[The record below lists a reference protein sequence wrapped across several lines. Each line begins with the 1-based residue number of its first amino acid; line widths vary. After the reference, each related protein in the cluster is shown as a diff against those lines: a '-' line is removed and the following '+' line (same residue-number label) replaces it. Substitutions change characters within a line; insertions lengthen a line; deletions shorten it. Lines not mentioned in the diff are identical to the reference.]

1 MGEDLTLGGEHAIQ
15 CTDDVLQNYTLESC
29 IIINQCNPNKL
40 NKKEKSF
47 KKMLKGLGKEY
58 IIYIYIKRDSQ
69 RGKGVGAGGQRG
81 GSIGMKR
88 DFALGDGYTMQ
99 YTHDVLLS
107 CTLETY
113 MVL

>member
-1 MGEDLTLGGEHAIQ
+1 MIARGEREWGQ
-15 CTDDVLQNYTLESC
+15 V
-29 IIINQCNPNKL
+29 
-40 NKKEKSF
+40 
-47 KKMLKGLGKEY
+47 
-58 IIYIYIKRDSQ
+58 
-69 RGKGVGAGGQRG
+69 GKGG

-99 YTHDVLLS
+99 YTDDVLLS